1 MRVKEF
7 LPRTGFLPA
16 HRAAGNRACRLLLL
30 MLFAAIVHTAAA
42 QTPTQKRITVN
53 FKSAPVETVLNEIQK
68 QTGLNFFY
76 RSELTKSWP
85 KITIR
90 ATKKTAEEV
99 ISQVTSLIGCTY
111 EVKDNFV
118 SIDQQKVSGR
128 QRTIKGHVRDDSG
141 EALIG
146 VPVCIGETRVCTVTD
161 DNGFYTFKI
170 PVEPTTLKFS
180 YVGLAVEYVQI
191 AQGTAD
197 VTRDIVM
204 HSDVQ
209 LDEVVVNGYYQQT
222 KESFT
227 GAAKTF
233 TQEELML
240 GGNQNILSSLSNI
253 DPSFVMVENNTM
265 GSNPNSIPD
274 FTIRGSGSL
283 TSMSDTYQG
292 NPNMPIFI
300 VDGFE
305 TTAEKVFDMDPYR
318 VKSLTLLK
326 DAAATAIY
334 GSRASNGVVVITTN
348 TPKFGKLAVSYNVD
362 ATFYVPDLSAYNLCN
377 SEQKL
382 ALEKLAGLYDATK
395 KSYFNMDAVSD
406 QIGMNQAYDRRLQLL
421 QARVNT
427 DWLAQPLDEV
437 IVGQK
442 HSIRIDGGSEIFR
455 YAMDLNYNNTPGV
468 MKKSGRERMGLG
480 VELQYIYNNITF
492 RNQMAFANVNSKN
505 SPYGSFSNYAT
516 LNPYAKMKDANGNY
530 IYQIDLD
537 DRYPSSTLYSDYIYN
552 PLYNTTLNYRDES
565 NYRDLTNQFGVD
577 WQILEGLR
585 LKGSFAFTVQN
596 TSSDIFKSGKHTD
609 FANFTGDDFD
619 RRGSYTA
626 SRGDVFNYDGS
637 LVLSYFRQMDKH
649 VLNANLGWNVQQE
662 QTKLFTV
669 VAEGFPND
677 NLDYISF
684 GTQYEKSGSPD
695 GDEYTSRLMGFLGNL
710 NYSYDERYLLD
721 LSFRED
727 ASSRFGADKRWAP
740 FWSAGIGWNLHNET
754 FMKSLSW
761 INQLKLR
768 ATYGLTGSQNFDP
781 YQAMT
786 TYRYLTGQRYHFG
799 VGTTLMAMGNDD
811 LAWQR
816 THETNIGFDL
826 GLLKDRFQLTFDY
839 YNKDTK
845 DLLTTVTLP
854 PSLGFSTYMANLGE
868 VQNRGFEISARAV
881 LIQNQAQKLYWSVF
895 GSMIHNKNK
904 LLKIS
909 DSLKAYN
916 DTQDAAMN
924 ANSSDAKT
932 SAPRVRYVEGES
944 INSIWVNQSL
954 GVDPL
959 TGREMFLDKNG
970 NKVSSWNAAN
980 YVIGGCADSDY
991 EGTFGTTFSWKGF
1004 QLNATFRYRM
1014 GGQIYNQTLVD
1025 KVQDIDPRYNAD
1037 ARALTDRWQKPGDI
1051 ARYAGFIYD
1060 TNGVNINQS
1069 TRPTSRFVEDYDY
1082 LELSTL
1088 NLSYE
1093 FDNTNLKKYGVQRLK
1108 LLFYMNDVF
1117 YTSTVKRERGT
1128 DYPYSRNFSVG
1139 LNVRF

>member
-1 MRVKEF
+1 
-7 LPRTGFLPA
+7 
-16 HRAAGNRACRLLLL
+16 RA
-30 MLFAAIVHTAAA
+30 
-42 QTPTQKRITVN
+42 VN
-53 FKSAPVETVLNEIQK
+53 
-68 QTGLNFFY
+68 
-76 RSELTKSWP
+76 
-85 KITIR
+85 
-90 ATKKTAEEV
+90 KTAEE
-99 ISQVTSLIGCTY
+99 IIGQVTSLINCTY
-111 EVKDNFV
+111 TVNGNIV
-118 SIDQQKVSGR
+118 TISQKKLSGR
-128 QRTIKGHVRDDSG
+128 ERVVKGIVRDEEG
-141 EALIG
+141 EPLIG

-161 DNGFYTFKI
+161 ADGFYTFKI
-170 PVEPTTLKFS
+170 PVEATTLKFS
-180 YVGLAVEYVQI
+180 YVGLTNEYVQI
-191 AQGTAD
+191 LQGNSD
-197 VTRDIVM
+197 VTRDVVM
-204 HSDVQ
+204 RGDTR
-209 LDEVVVNGYYQQT
+209 LNEVVVNGYYQQT

-253 DPSFVMVENNTM
+253 DPSFVMVENNSM

-348 TPKFGKLAVSYNVD
+348 TPKYGKLAVSYNVD
-362 ATFYVPDLSAYNLCN
+362 ATFYVPDLSAYNLCDA
-377 SEQKL
+377 EQKL
-382 ALEKLAGLYDATK
+382 ALERLAGLYDASK

-406 QIGMNQAYDRRLQLL
+406 QIGMNQAYDRRLQFI
-421 QARVNT
+421 QAGVNT

-437 IVGQK
+437 VVGQK
-442 HSIRIDGGSEIFR
+442 HSIRIDGGSENFR

-492 RNQMAFANVNSKN
+492 RNQVTFANVNSKN

-516 LNPYAKMKDANGNY
+516 LNPYAKMKDADGNY

-537 DRYPSSTLYSDYIYN
+537 DRYPSTTLYSNFIYN

-577 WQILEGLR
+577 WEILDGLR
-585 LKGSFAFTVQN
+585 LKGNFAFTVQN

-637 LVLSYFRQMDKH
+637 LVLSYFRQMNKH

-662 QTKLFTV
+662 QMKLFTV
-669 VAEGFPND
+669 KAEGFPND

-684 GTQYEKSGSPD
+684 GTQYEKNGSPD

-710 NYSYDERYLLD
+710 NYSFDERYLLD

-740 FWSAGIGWNLHNET
+740 FWSAGIGWNMHNEA

-761 INQLKLR
+761 INRLKLR

-786 TYRYLTGQRYHFG
+786 TYQYLTGQRYHFG
-799 VGTTLMAMGNDD
+799 VGSALMAIGNDN

-816 THETNIGFDL
+816 TQEMNVGFDL
-826 GLLKDRFQLTFDY
+826 ALLNDRFQLTFDY
-839 YNKDTK
+839 YNKNTK
-845 DLLTTVTLP
+845 DLLTAVTLP

-868 VQNRGFEISARAV
+868 VQNRGYEISARAV

-909 DSLKAYN
+909 ESLKAYN

-924 ANSSDAKT
+924 ANSSDVNT
-932 SAPRVRYVEGES
+932 RAPRVRYVEGES

-970 NKVSSWNAAN
+970 NKVSSWNANN
-980 YVIGGCADSDY
+980 YIIGGCADPDF

-1004 QLNATFRYRM
+1004 QLSATFRYRM
-1014 GGQIYNQTLVD
+1014 GGQLYNQTLVD

-1037 ARALTDRWQKPGDI
+1037 ARALTDRWQNPGDI

-1093 FDNTNLKKYGVQRLK
+1093 FDNRNLKRYGVQRLK